1 MISTGMNVG
10 NRRAVRDVVTRRLIK
25 CLLWDISQLHSSKGR
40 SKSIHLSR
48 HTLEGFGSLVVV
60 NGHDQ
65 QVEAVDDV
73 S

>member
-10 NRRAVRDVVTRRLIK
+10 NRRAVRDVVTRRLMR
-25 CLLWDISQLHSSKGR
+25 CLLPAVSDLRNSTRR
-40 SKSIHLSR
+40 SKPVHLISYA
-48 HTLEGFGSLVVV
+48 LESFGSLVVV

-73 S
+73 A